1 MDVFITWADAFR
13 ISLQSVSVGVIAFL
27 PKLIIALVLFFVGW
41 AFAGIISKAIQ
52 SISKKTKFEHLFEQ
66 AGVTGALAKNGVH
79 FSIGKII
86 GEIVRWSLIVIF
98 LVPTLELLGL
108 SETTALLKAGVIEYI
123 PKIIRA
129 GLALIIA
136 AVIADGMKGA
146 VITAARSVNIKSA
159 VALGSFT
166 KYMIWIFAILIA
178 LTALGIASTL
188 IYIIVVGFIG
198 MIAVGGAIAIG
209 IGGKDIAAGMLSRLH
224 DEVRPRQ

>member
-1 MDVFITWADAFR
+1 MIVCHVFYTINLMKR
-13 ISLQSVSVGVIAFL
+13 
-27 PKLIIALVLFFVGW
+27 FFV
-41 AFAGIISKAIQ
+41 
-52 SISKKTKFEHLFEQ
+52 
-66 AGVTGALAKNGVH
+66 V
-79 FSIGKII
+79 
-86 GEIVRWSLIVIF
+86 
-98 LVPTLELLGL
+98 
-108 SETTALLKAGVIEYI
+108 
-123 PKIIRA
+123 
-129 GLALIIA
+129 ALIIA